1 MNLSQEAHQELRQK
15 LRWLIFSRVI
25 FTTLLLGSTLFIHI
39 NQSYPAVQPSLYT
52 LYGIIFALFGLSL
65 FYSLIR
71 THVKRDELFAYVQV
85 SVDSVVV
92 TIVIFV
98 TGSFDSVFSFLYLVV
113 IIYTSM
119 LLYRKGSMIIASLC
133 SLLYFF
139 LVQAEYLGWIHP
151 FDFRNTI
158 STSHYDWQYI
168 LYKVIIT
175 AMACF
180 AVAFLSSLLAEQA
193 RRTRKELYA
202 MSARVQ
208 RVEKMAAV
216 GEMGAGLAH
225 EIKNPLA
232 SITGCIQLLRDE
244 LPYDAGRDKLMRIVL
259 READRL
265 SALVGNF
272 LLFARPPSGKSS
284 PISLDQAIPETISL
298 FEKDE
303 RCRGRIEIRQS
314 GQKGLWVAMDPDHF
328 RQVLWNLLL
337 NAVEAIEGAGWIDVR
352 VESTKAKQVSI
363 RITDSGCGIP
373 HENLSHIFDPFFT
386 SKPEG
391 TGLGLSIVHTILE
404 SHDGWL
410 EVESENGRG
419 TAFTVKLT
427 RLASPPLLDSTMKI
441 V

>member
-1 MNLSQEAHQELRQK
+1 MNPSIEAHQGLRQK
-15 LRWLIFSRVI
+15 LRWLILSRVI
-25 FTTLLLGSTLFIHI
+25 FTALLLGSTLFIHF
-39 NQSYPAVQPSLYT
+39 NQSRSSVAPSLYI
-52 LYGIIFALFGLSL
+52 LYGIIAVLFALSL
-65 FYSLIR
+65 FYAFVRSHIQ
-71 THVKRDELFAYVQV
+71 RDELFAYIQV
-85 SVDSVVV
+85 SIDSVVV
-92 TIVIFV
+92 TLVIFV

-119 LLYRKGSMIIASLC
+119 LLYRKGSLIIASLC
-133 SLLYFF
+133 SLLYA
-139 LVQAEYLGWIHP
+139 LLLQTEYLGWLHVFDIH
-151 FDFRNTI
+151 NTMA
-158 STSHYDWQYI
+158 TSHYDGQYI
-168 LYKVIIT
+168 FYKVVST
-175 AMACF
+175 AVACF

-303 RCRGRIEIRQS
+303 RCRDRITIRQS
-314 GQKGLWVAMDPDHF
+314 GQGGLWVAMDPDHF
-328 RQVLWNLLL
+328 RQVMWNLLL
-337 NAVEAIEGAGWIDVR
+337 NAVEAIEGSGWIDVR
-352 VESTKAKQVSI
+352 VDATKTKQVSI

-373 HENLSHIFDPFFT
+373 PENLSHIFDPFFT
-386 SKPEG
+386 SKPDG

-410 EVESENGRG
+410 EVESEDGRG
-419 TAFTVKLT
+419 TTFTIKLT
-427 RLASPPLLDSTMKI
+427 RLTLPP
-441 V
+441 VA

>member
-1 MNLSQEAHQELRQK
+1 MNLPPEAPQELKQK
-15 LRWLIFSRVI
+15 LRWLIFARVI

-39 NQSYPAVQPSLYT
+39 NQSHPGVEPSLYI
-52 LYGIIFALFGLSL
+52 LYGIIFILFGLSL

-71 THVKRDELFAYVQV
+71 SHVQRHELFAYIQV
-85 SVDSVVV
+85 AIDSVVV
-92 TIVIFV
+92 TTVIFV
-98 TGSFDSVFSFLYLVV
+98 TGSLDSVFSFLYLVI

-119 LLYRKGSMIIASLC
+119 LLYRKGSLFIASLC
-133 SLLYFF
+133 SLLYFA
-139 LVQAEYLGWIHP
+139 LVQAEYLGFIHP
-151 FDFRNTI
+151 FDFRNTL
-158 STSHYDWQYI
+158 SSASYGWQYI
-168 LYKVIIT
+168 LYKVVIT
-175 AMACF
+175 AVACF

-193 RRTRKELYA
+193 RRTRKELFA

-244 LPYDAGRDKLMRIVL
+244 VPYDAGRDKLMRIVL

-284 PISLDQAIPETISL
+284 PISLDLAIPETISL

-303 RCRGRIEIRQS
+303 RCRERIAIRQS

-337 NAVEAIEGAGWIDVR
+337 NAVEAIEGRGWIDVR
-352 VESTKAKQVSI
+352 SESAKTNQVSI

-373 HENLSHIFDPFFT
+373 QKNLSHIFDPFFT
-386 SKPEG
+386 SKPDG

-410 EVESENGRG
+410 EVESEDGQG
-419 TAFTVKLT
+419 TTFTVKLPRMT
-427 RLASPPLLDSTMKI
+427 SPPAA
-441 V
+441 

>member
-1 MNLSQEAHQELRQK
+1 MNLPPEAPQELKQK
-15 LRWLIFSRVI
+15 LRWLIFARVI

-39 NQSYPAVQPSLYT
+39 NQSYPAVEPSLYI
-52 LYGIIFALFGLSL
+52 LYGIIFILFGLSL

-71 THVKRDELFAYVQV
+71 SHVQRHELFAYIQV
-85 SVDSVVV
+85 AIDSVVV
-92 TIVIFV
+92 TTVIFV
-98 TGSFDSVFSFLYLVV
+98 TGSLDSVFSFLYLVI

-119 LLYRKGSMIIASLC
+119 LLYRKGSLFIASLC
-133 SLLYFF
+133 SLLYFA
-139 LVQAEYLGWIHP
+139 LVQAEYLGFIHP
-151 FDFRNTI
+151 FDFRNTL
-158 STSHYDWQYI
+158 SSASYGWQYI
-168 LYKVIIT
+168 LYKVVIT
-175 AMACF
+175 AVACF

-193 RRTRKELYA
+193 RRTRKELFA

-244 LPYDAGRDKLMRIVL
+244 VPYDAGRDKLMRIVL

-284 PISLDQAIPETISL
+284 PISLDLAIPETISL

-303 RCRGRIEIRQS
+303 RCRERIAIRQS

-337 NAVEAIEGAGWIDVR
+337 NAVEAIEGRGWIDVR
-352 VESTKAKQVSI
+352 SESAKTNQVSI

-373 HENLSHIFDPFFT
+373 QKNLSHIFDPFFT
-386 SKPEG
+386 SKPDG

-410 EVESENGRG
+410 EVESEDGQG
-419 TAFTVKLT
+419 TTFTVKLPRMT
-427 RLASPPLLDSTMKI
+427 SPPAA
-441 V
+441 

>member
-1 MNLSQEAHQELRQK
+1 MNLPPEAPQELKQK
-15 LRWLIFSRVI
+15 LRWLIFARVI

-39 NQSYPAVQPSLYT
+39 NQSYPAGEPSLYI
-52 LYGIIFALFGLSL
+52 LYGIIFILFGLSL

-71 THVKRDELFAYVQV
+71 SHVQRHELFAYVQV
-85 SVDSVVV
+85 AIDSVVV
-92 TIVIFV
+92 TTVIFV
-98 TGSFDSVFSFLYLVV
+98 TGSLDSVFSFLYLVI

-119 LLYRKGSMIIASLC
+119 LLYRKGSLFIASLC
-133 SLLYFF
+133 SLLYFA
-139 LVQAEYLGWIHP
+139 LVQAEYLGFIHP
-151 FDFRNTI
+151 FDFRNTL
-158 STSHYDWQYI
+158 SSASYGWQYI
-168 LYKVIIT
+168 LYKVVIT
-175 AMACF
+175 AVACF

-193 RRTRKELYA
+193 RRTRKELFA

-284 PISLDQAIPETISL
+284 PISIDLAIPETISL

-303 RCRGRIEIRQS
+303 RCRERISIRQN

-337 NAVEAIEGAGWIDVR
+337 NAVESIEGRGWIDVR
-352 VESTKAKQVSI
+352 VESTKTNQVSI

-373 HENLSHIFDPFFT
+373 QEDLSHIFDPFFT
-386 SKPEG
+386 SKPDG

-410 EVESENGRG
+410 EVESEDGQG
-419 TAFTVKLT
+419 TTFTVKLP
-427 RLASPPLLDSTMKI
+427 RLTSPP
-441 V
+441 VA

>member
-1 MNLSQEAHQELRQK
+1 MNPSYEPQSELRRR
-15 LRWLIFSRVI
+15 LRWLIFSRAV
-25 FTTLLLGSTLFIHI
+25 FAALLLGSTLFIHI
-39 NQSYPAVQPSLYT
+39 NQSYEAFESPLLI
-52 LYGIIFALFGLSL
+52 LYGIIAALFVLSFL
-65 FYSLIR
+65 YAFLR
-71 THVKRDELFAYVQV
+71 PRVRRDELFTYFQV
-85 SVDSVVV
+85 SIDCIVV
-92 TIVIFV
+92 TLVIFV

-119 LLYRKGSMIIASLC
+119 LLYRRGSLIIASLC
-133 SLLYFF
+133 SFLYFL
-139 LVQAEYLGWIHP
+139 LVEAEYLGWIRP
-151 FDFRNTI
+151 FDFSNTF
-158 STSHYDWQYI
+158 STPNYDWKYV
-168 LYKVIIT
+168 LYKVVIT

-193 RRTRKELYA
+193 RRTRKELFA

-244 LPYDAGRDKLMRIVL
+244 MPYEAGRDKLMRIIL

-272 LLFARPPSGKSS
+272 LLFARPPSGNSK
-284 PISLDQAIPETISL
+284 PIPLDKAIPETISL
-298 FEKDE
+298 FEKDK
-303 RCRGRIEIRQS
+303 RCRGRIDIRQN

-337 NAVEAIEGAGWIDVR
+337 NAVESIEGRGWIDVR
-352 VESTKAKQVSI
+352 VEAAKPKYVSI
-363 RITDSGCGIP
+363 RIADSGCGIP
-373 HENLSHIFDPFFT
+373 QENLSHIFDPFFT
-386 SKPEG
+386 SKPDG

-410 EVESENGRG
+410 EVESQPGQG
-419 TAFTVKLT
+419 TTFTI
-427 RLASPPLLDSTMKI
+427 RLKRLSPPPTA
-441 V
+441 

>member
-1 MNLSQEAHQELRQK
+1 MPMNPSYEPHNELRQK

-25 FTTLLLGSTLFIHI
+25 FTTLLLGSTLFIHL
-39 NQSYPAVQPSLYT
+39 NQSYPAFEPSLYI
-52 LYGIIFALFGLSL
+52 LYGIISGLFILSFL
-65 FYSLIR
+65 YAFLR
-71 THVKRDELFAYVQV
+71 PRVQRDELFAYIQV
-85 SVDSVVV
+85 SIDCVVV
-92 TIVIFV
+92 TLVIFV
-98 TGSFDSVFSFLYLVV
+98 TGCFNSVFSFLYLVV

-119 LLYRKGSMIIASLC
+119 LLYRRGSMLIASLC
-133 SLLYFF
+133 SLLYLT
-139 LVQAEYLGWIHP
+139 LVEAEYLGWIRP
-151 FDFRNTI
+151 FDFSNPI
-158 STSHYDWQYI
+158 VTSNYDWQYV
-168 LYKVIIT
+168 LYKIVIT
-175 AMACF
+175 NMACF

-244 LPYDAGRDKLMRIVL
+244 MPYEAGRDKLMRIVL

-272 LLFARPPSGKSS
+272 LLFARPPSGNSQ
-284 PISLDQAIPETISL
+284 PILLDQAIPETISL
-298 FEKDE
+298 FEKDK
-303 RCRGRIEIRQS
+303 RCRDRIEIRQS

-337 NAVEAIEGAGWIDVR
+337 NAVEAIEGNGWIDVR
-352 VESTKAKQVSI
+352 VESTKPKQVSI
-363 RITDSGCGIP
+363 RIADSGCGIP
-373 HENLSHIFDPFFT
+373 QEKLNHIFDPFFT
-386 SKPEG
+386 SKSDG

-410 EVESENGRG
+410 EVESEAGQG
-419 TAFTVKLT
+419 TAFTIKLN
-427 RLASPPLLDSTMKI
+427 RLTSPPLA
-441 V
+441 

>member
-1 MNLSQEAHQELRQK
+1 MNLSQEAHQELKQK

-25 FTTLLLGSTLFIHI
+25 FTTLLLASTLFFHF
-39 NQSYPAVQPSLYT
+39 NQSYPAAEPSLYT
-52 LYGIIFALFGLSL
+52 LYGIIFVLFGLSF
-65 FYSLIR
+65 FYTLICSHIQR
-71 THVKRDELFAYVQV
+71 NELFAYVQV
-85 SVDSVVV
+85 SIDSVVV
-92 TIVIFV
+92 TFVIFV
-98 TGSFDSVFSFLYLVV
+98 TGSFDSVFSFLYLVI

-119 LLYRKGSMIIASLC
+119 LLYRKGSIAIASLC
-133 SLLYFF
+133 SLLYF
-139 LVQAEYLGWIHP
+139 LLLQAEYLGWIHP
-151 FDFRNTI
+151 FDFHNTI
-158 STSHYDWQYI
+158 ATSHYDWQYV
-168 LYKVIIT
+168 LYKVVIT

-202 MSARVQ
+202 MRARVQ

-303 RCRGRIEIRQS
+303 RCRDRITIRQS

-337 NAVEAIEGAGWIDVR
+337 NAVEAIKENGWIEVR
-352 VESTKAKQVSI
+352 VDSTKAKQVNI

-373 HENLSHIFDPFFT
+373 PENLSHIFDPFFT
-386 SKPEG
+386 SKPDG

-404 SHDGWL
+404 SHGGWL
-410 EVESENGRG
+410 EVESEDGRG
-419 TAFTVKLT
+419 TTFTVKLT
-427 RLASPPLLDSTMKI
+427 RLTLPP
-441 V
+441 VG

>member
-1 MNLSQEAHQELRQK
+1 MNLSPEAPHELRQK
-15 LRWLIFSRVI
+15 LRWLIFARVI

-39 NQSYPAVQPSLYT
+39 NQSYPAVEPSLYT
-52 LYGIIFALFGLSL
+52 LYGIIFVLFGLSL

-71 THVKRDELFAYVQV
+71 SHVQRHELFAYIQV
-85 SVDSVVV
+85 AIDSVVV

-98 TGSFDSVFSFLYLVV
+98 TGSLDSVFSFLYLVI

-119 LLYRKGSMIIASLC
+119 LLYRKGSLIIASLC
-133 SLLYFF
+133 SLLYFA

-151 FDFRNTI
+151 FDFSNTL
-158 STSHYDWQYI
+158 SSSSYGWQYI
-168 LYKVIIT
+168 LYKVVIT
-175 AMACF
+175 AVACF

-303 RCRGRIEIRQS
+303 RCRERISIRQS

-337 NAVEAIEGAGWIDVR
+337 NAVEAIEGRGWIDVR
-352 VESTKAKQVSI
+352 VESAKTNQISI

-373 HENLSHIFDPFFT
+373 QENLSHIFDPFFT
-386 SKPEG
+386 NKPDG

-410 EVESENGRG
+410 EVESEEGKG
-419 TAFTVKLT
+419 TTFTVKLT
-427 RLASPPLLDSTMKI
+427 RLTSPP
-441 V
+441 VA

>member
-1 MNLSQEAHQELRQK
+1 MNLSQEAHQGLRQK
-15 LRWLIFSRVI
+15 LRWLILSRVI

-39 NQSYPAVQPSLYT
+39 NQSIPAVEPSLYT

-65 FYSLIR
+65 FYALIR
-71 THVKRDELFAYVQV
+71 SHLKRDELFAYVQV
-85 SVDSVVV
+85 SIDSVVV
-92 TIVIFV
+92 TLVIFV
-98 TGSFDSVFSFLYLVV
+98 TGSLDSVFSFLYLVV

-133 SLLYFF
+133 SLLYLL
-139 LVQAEYLGWIHP
+139 LVQAEYLGWIP
-151 FDFRNTI
+151 PLDFHT
-158 STSHYDWQYI
+158 TTAASHYDWQYI

-175 AMACF
+175 AVACF

-244 LPYDAGRDKLMRIVL
+244 MPYDAGRDKLMRIVL

-303 RCRGRIEIRQS
+303 RCRERIAIRQS

-337 NAVEAIEGAGWIDVR
+337 NAVEAIEGSGWIDVR
-352 VESTKAKQVSI
+352 VDSAKAKQVSI
-363 RITDSGCGIP
+363 CITDSGCGIP
-373 HENLSHIFDPFFT
+373 RENISHIFDPFFT
-386 SKPEG
+386 SKPDG

-410 EVESENGRG
+410 EVESEDGQG
-419 TAFTVKLT
+419 TTFTIKLT
-427 RLASPPLLDSTMKI
+427 RLVLPP
-441 V
+441 VA